1 MGYPAPARPALPSEE
16 IRIAPR
22 PLQQLPLQPAG
33 QVPVAAAVTGP
44 PITTKEIVL
53 PPRRA
58 KRRQQ
63 NKTVWRAAAASSTP
77 SPTAYRPSANVPL
90 QGVEVFYFD
99 LFRSQTA
106 AELSG
111 YFDDAFWTR
120 RVLQECHGEA
130 AIRHSVIA
138 LGALYKTLEQKCKSA
153 SPSNSDSEGTKVQN
167 VVSHWQVAVRKYS
180 EACNAMMLLDD
191 RDPRSHRTR
200 LIAGVLLGSFDGFI
214 GDHRQ
219 AIIQIQNGL
228 GLLGRVQAEEA
239 AAASSPQE
247 MLEEEVLTVF
257 NHLAVQAMS
266 YDMAFHFPEP
276 YVVHLGPERTT
287 CQKTG
292 GGSSTDGLKMEQQ
305 PFFSIREARRVY
317 DRVCEGCMRFLDQL
331 YLAREQPYPLFPE
344 NWVQYSLGIQEDLGR
359 WSAAFQ
365 PLLDSRHDPARAT
378 AQEKAAIAVLK
389 MTQLNGQI
397 LMSCIFNRTE
407 SYFDNFVEG
416 FRQIVGLAEE
426 VVRDDEA
433 RTRAES
439 CRYTPETCPHQ
450 CWDEYDGAFVPSHI
464 KPSFAADLGI
474 VPPIWLVATKCR
486 EPSIRRRAIRVLRS
500 SARREGMWDSAMAA
514 KIAQWVMEV
523 EENDVDYGYPLN
535 VHRSEYPVDIN
546 APFSRIGPYPDAR
559 NQAGPYMRPQRHQYN
574 QPFPPPPQGPIPEE
588 KRVMIQ
594 KVDFDLRTRFANLT
608 VGTRGATASSVQE
621 DKKFQTTQVLW

>member
-1 MGYPAPARPALPSEE
+1 M
-16 IRIAPR
+16 
-22 PLQQLPLQPAG
+22 PLQPAG
-33 QVPVAAAVTGP
+33 HVPIAAAGRP
-44 PITTKEIVL
+44 LTTKEIVL

-58 KRRQQ
+58 NRRQQ
-63 NKTVWRAAAASSTP
+63 NKTLWRTVATTPMASGAP
-77 SPTAYRPSANVPL
+77 SPTTYRPSANVPL

-99 LFRSQTA
+99 LFRSRTA

-111 YFDDAFWTR
+111 YFDDSFWTR
-120 RVLQECHGEA
+120 RVLQECHNEA
-130 AIRHSVIA
+130 AVRHSVIA
-138 LGALYKTLEQKCKSA
+138 LGALYKTLEQKCRSA

-180 EACNAMMLLDD
+180 EACNAMMHLDD

-214 GDHRQ
+214 GDHKQ

-239 AAASSPQE
+239 VARSGQP

-287 CQKTG
+287 YQKSG
-292 GGSSTDGLKMEQQ
+292 GGSSTDGISLEQ

-317 DRVCEGCMRFLDQL
+317 DRICESGMRFLDQL
-331 YLAREQPYPLFPE
+331 YLARQQPYPLFPE
-344 NWVQYSLGIQEDLGR
+344 DWVRYSVGIQENLGR
-359 WSAAFQ
+359 WSIAFQ
-365 PLLDSRHDPARAT
+365 PLLAARHDPGKAT
-378 AQEKAAIAVLK
+378 PQEKAAIAVLK

-407 SYFDNFVEG
+407 CYFDNFVDA
-416 FRQIVGLAEE
+416 FRQIVELAEE

-433 RTRAES
+433 RARMET
-439 CRYTPETCPHQ
+439 CRYTQATCPHQ
-450 CWDEYDGAFVPSHI
+450 TWDNEVGAFVAAHI

-486 EPSIRRRAIRVLRS
+486 EPRIRRRAIKVLHS

-523 EENDVDYGYPLN
+523 EEKDARGGMPTSMPG
-535 VHRSEYPVDIN
+535 SEYPIDIN
-546 APFSRIGPYPDAR
+546 TPYGYLNIENQNQTGPYNMQPQG
-559 NQAGPYMRPQRHQYN
+559 NQNDRPYP
-574 QPFPPPPQGPIPEE
+574 PPPPLPPPQGPIAEE
-588 KRVMIQ
+588 RRVMIQ

-608 VGTRGATASSVQE
+608 VGTRGAMASSAQE
-621 DKKFQTTQVLW
+621 DKKFQTTQVWW